1 MSSAIPIPKKSSKKT
16 SSSSSSSPSP
26 GSSDEMSSPST
37 SSNSPSSAIFGH
49 RRRQSLLSS
58 SLSKQEHTVF
68 DLGTR
73 DGTARLVTCVK
84 AGQGFDWNQEMFLPH
99 HSDIT
104 VPPLSDRVDI
114 VHEIILDDEDDG
126 FMDIDNEREK
136 RRR

>member
-1 MSSAIPIPKKSSKKT
+1 MSSAIPIPKTGSKKST
-16 SSSSSSSPSP
+16 SSSSPGPS
-26 GSSDEMSSPST
+26 DDMSSPST
-37 SSNSPSSAIFGH
+37 MSNSPSMALFGH

-104 VPPLSDRVDI
+104 VPPLSERVDV
-114 VHEIILDDEDDG
+114 VHEIILDDGEDVLMDLDG
-126 FMDIDNEREK
+126 DRDSQ
-136 RRR
+136 RRV

>member
-1 MSSAIPIPKKSSKKT
+1 MSSAIPIPKKASKKA
-16 SSSSSSSPSP
+16 SSPPSP
-26 GSSDEMSSPST
+26 GSSDEMSS
-37 SSNSPSSAIFGH
+37 SSNSPSAAIFGH

-104 VPPLSDRVDI
+104 IPPLSERVDV

-126 FMDIDNEREK
+126 FMDIDEEREK

>member
-1 MSSAIPIPKKSSKKT
+1 MSSAIPIPKKASKKA
-16 SSSSSSSPSP
+16 SSSPSP
-26 GSSDEMSSPST
+26 GPSDDMSSPST
-37 SSNSPSSAIFGH
+37 SSNSPSTALFGH

-104 VPPLSDRVDI
+104 IPPLSERVDV

-126 FMDIDNEREK
+126 FMGIDEDREK

>member
-1 MSSAIPIPKKSSKKT
+1 MSSAIPIPKNTSKKAA
-16 SSSSSSSPSP
+16 SPCSP
-26 GSSDEMSSPST
+26 GPSGDMSSPST
-37 SSNSPSSAIFGH
+37 SSNSPSTAVLGH

-104 VPPLSDRVDI
+104 IPSLNERVEP
-114 VHEIILDDEDDG
+114 VHEIILDDDDNG
-126 FMDIDNEREK
+126 FMDVDEELGSEQTRG
-136 RRR
+136 

>member
-16 SSSSSSSPSP
+16 AAPSSPAPSDDMSSPSP
-26 GSSDEMSSPST
+26 STSANSPST
-37 SSNSPSSAIFGH
+37 ALFGH

-84 AGQGFDWNQEMFLPH
+84 AAQGFDWNQEMFLPH

-104 VPPLSDRVDI
+104 VPSLSERVDV
-114 VHEIILDDEDDG
+114 VHEIILDDADDG
-126 FMDIDNEREK
+126 FMDLDEDQKMR
-136 RRR
+136 

>member
-1 MSSAIPIPKKSSKKT
+1 MSSAIPIPKKPSKKA
-16 SSSSSSSPSP
+16 SSPSSPP

-37 SSNSPSSAIFGH
+37 SSNSPSAAIFGH

-104 VPPLSDRVDI
+104 IPPLSERVDV

-126 FMDIDNEREK
+126 FMGINDECDK

>member
-1 MSSAIPIPKKSSKKT
+1 MSSAIPIPKKVSKKST
-16 SSSSSSSPSP
+16 SPSSPGPSDDISSSSTSSSSPS
-26 GSSDEMSSPST
+26 T
-37 SSNSPSSAIFGH
+37 AAFGH

-104 VPPLSDRVDI
+104 VPSLSERVDV
-114 VHEIILDDEDDG
+114 VHEIILDDEEDG
-126 FMDIDNEREK
+126 LLDINRGRHTTEQSMS
-136 RRR
+136 